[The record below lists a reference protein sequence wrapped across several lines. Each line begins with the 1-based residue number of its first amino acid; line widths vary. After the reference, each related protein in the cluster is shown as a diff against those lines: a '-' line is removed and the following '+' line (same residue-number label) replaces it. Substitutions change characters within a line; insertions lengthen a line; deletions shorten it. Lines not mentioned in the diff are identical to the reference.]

1 MVRTF
6 AKGVRRNKSCLC
18 RCLYFNKNSEL
29 GYVSV
34 NPVLEKARALEET
47 PQALSTEVR
56 EMDSLS
62 SQGTYWG
69 K

>member
-1 MVRTF
+1 M
-6 AKGVRRNKSCLC
+6 NKSCLC

-29 GYVSV
+29 GCVTV
-34 NPVLEKARALEET
+34 NPVLGKARALEET
-47 PQALSTEVR
+47 PQALSTEER

-62 SQGTYWG
+62 CQGMFWG